1 MARKEKIGE
10 ILQGL
15 YSDYSDGVFSE
26 SEYMNVKKSYV
37 NEVAEIETHM
47 EELAAEEQSW
57 IPGYEGDSDM
67 SESFRKYA
75 GFEKLTNEIVRTFI
89 KSIYYYADD
98 RMEVE
103 YVFAD
108 ELAEFADLVEGR
120 ESA

>member
-1 MARKEKIGE
+1 
-10 ILQGL
+10 
-15 YSDYSDGVFSE
+15 
-26 SEYMNVKKSYV
+26 
-37 NEVAEIETHM
+37 
-47 EELAAEEQSW
+47 
-57 IPGYEGDSDM
+57 M